1 MKLYFSSET
10 SGKVILNQMGFMLN
24 NILYKIEPYIID
36 NYYGDEIEGL
46 TAIPIILDQR
56 FDNVPERRYISRKS
70 KLSDVRLR
78 IDYDSF
84 LSGDFDTCCQLLL
97 ENCIASFS
105 YVNEKSKIRRN
116 GDFHRYYD

>member
-10 SGKVILNQMGFMLN
+10 SGKVILNKMGFMLN

-84 LSGDFDTCCQLLL
+84 LSGDFDTCLSVAHRKLHC
-97 ENCIASFS
+97 SFS
-105 YVNEKSKIRRN
+105 
-116 GDFHRYYD
+116 